1 MTKPQRARTSPA
13 QTGRPKKQ
21 PHELRAARL
30 PAVRL
35 TDAERI
41 DLEAKAA
48 RAGVPLSEWI
58 RHELLQAPLPRQS
71 ASRPVGDTAS
81 LITELNRIG
90 VNVNQIARQIN
101 RGRDHDPHHLDA
113 VMHELHTALQ
123 RITR

>member
-1 MTKPQRARTSPA
+1 MA
-13 QTGRPKKQ
+13 RPKKQ
-21 PHELRAARL
+21 DHEKRSAQL
-30 PAVRL
+30 PPVRV
-35 TDAERI
+35 TEAEMVHVVSQ
-41 DLEAKAA
+41 AKAA
-48 RAGVPLSEWI
+48 GLSLSDYS
-58 RHELLQAPLPRQS
+58 RQRVLSGRLPPAPSRQH
-71 ASRPVGDTAS
+71 AT